1 MKGVPQRS
9 VQELLGHGS
18 GRMTERYSHLSP
30 SHMHDAVK
38 KLTLGLGDLTQ
49 SYGHVM
55 GTRVPETK
63 SQLTGCDS
71 K

>member
-9 VQELLGHGS
+9 IQELLGHGS

-38 KLTLGLGDLTQ
+38 KLTLGFKEETEGYRHAL
-49 SYGHVM
+49 
-55 GTRVPETK
+55 GTRAEEA
-63 SQLTGCDS
+63 QNG
-71 K
+71 